1 MKMKARLV
9 SGFTGAV
16 LMLSAVQLSSFPAF
30 AAEEEDGFTQGKMA
44 AHLGPDE
51 NTELDCRYY
60 DSTPNIPFLKLS
72 EFYDFVTDDPLTF
85 VSEEDGVFSFENY
98 SGIKVSVNTVTD
110 QLSSDNLDRICIFV
124 PKSEEALPFFIKS
137 NGEKYTETPKAAAFD
152 FSAYGIDLRAD
163 EEDVWVPASTLCDCF
178 LNDENQAAVIGGEL
192 YRFGINQTEEY
203 NSTAIAAK
211 AFDPAVPRAEDV
223 IEYTY
228 SELCFVMDN
237 LYGFPGRIP
246 LNSVLEEKGLDG
258 MLESNKDAKN
268 IKTLLR
274 SEDVTQYMVGLTG
287 LGRYLFDGGHTVFD
301 PNENLGELPD
311 SVEEAI
317 NDSIIYLKALEGASD
332 VMSLVMNSG
341 TNTEKIQGVRSE
353 ALGTAG
359 PDEST
364 PLTCVKKG
372 DTAVFTF
379 DAFLCDIP
387 GWISFY
393 EGTGE
398 RPDDLINAIYAAL
411 IDADQDPEIKNFLF
425 DLSTNGGGTEG
436 IVLYI
441 MSLTAD
447 TDVISQYH
455 RLAGTTLEQNILVD
469 KNLDGKFDD
478 ADKNVKFDLNFGVLC
493 TDISF
498 SCGNYLPSLMKD
510 AGLLVLGETSGGGSC
525 IVDSRIT
532 ADGIPYKLSSTIML
546 KNAKGENI
554 DSGITPHVTLVT
566 TDDEGEKDYSDLYN
580 MEKISSEFAK
590 FYGTEDSSTP
600 EESKPDTDSS
610 TSDNKDTNPGTGAAA
625 GFAAVTVLAAAVIA
639 LKKRS

>member
-30 AAEEEDGFTQGKMA
+30 AAEEDGFTQGKMA
-44 AHLGPDE
+44 AHPGPDE

-85 VSEEDGVFSFENY
+85 ISEEDGVFSFENY

-110 QLSSDNLDRICIFV
+110 QLSSDNLDRICIFA
-124 PKSEEALPFFIKS
+124 PKSEEALPFFVKI

-192 YRFGINQTEEY
+192 YRFGINETEEY

-301 PNENLGELPD
+301 PNENLGELPET
-311 SVEEAI
+311 VQEAVDESMI
-317 NDSIIYLKALEGASD
+317 LYNELEGAVGVVAT
-332 VMSLVMNSG
+332 VMQSG
-341 TNTEKIQGVRSE
+341 INAEKIQMVRSE

-359 PDEST
+359 PDEDT
-364 PLTCVKKG
+364 PFTCVKKG
-372 DTAVFTF
+372 DTVVFTF
-379 DAFLCDIP
+379 DTFACDIN
-387 GWISFY
+387 GWLEY
-393 EGTGE
+393 YAGTGDY
-398 RPDDLINAIYAAL
+398 PDDLITAIYKAVQ
-411 IDADQDPEIKNFLF
+411 DADKDPEVKNFLF
-425 DLSTNGGGTEG
+425 DLSTNGGGTEA

-455 RLAGTTLEQNILVD
+455 RLAGTTLEQNVLAD

-493 TDISF
+493 TNNSF

-554 DSGITPHVTLVT
+554 DSGITPHVTLVA
-566 TDDEGEKDYSDLYN
+566 TDDDGVKDYSDLYN

-590 FYGTEDSSTP
+590 FYGT

>member
-1 MKMKARLV
+1 MKMKARLA

-30 AAEEEDGFTQGKMA
+30 AAEEDSFTQGKMA

-85 VSEEDGVFSFENY
+85 ISEEDGVFSFENY
-98 SGIKVSVNTVTD
+98 SGIKVTVNTVTD
-110 QLSSDNLDRICIFV
+110 QLTSDNLDRLCTFEAKENEEMPFYIRTV
-124 PKSEEALPFFIKS
+124 NREYTQSPKTGTL
-137 NGEKYTETPKAAAFD
+137 D

-163 EEDVWVPASTLCDCF
+163 ENDVWVPASTLCDCF
-178 LNDENQAAVIGGEL
+178 LNDENQAAVIGKEL
-192 YRFGINQTEEY
+192 YRFGINETEEY
-203 NSTAIAAK
+203 NSTVAATM
-211 AFDPAVPRAEDV
+211 ALDTDTPRDADV

-228 SELCFVMDN
+228 NELCFAVDN
-237 LYGFPGRIP
+237 FYGFPGRIP

-258 MLESNKDAKN
+258 MLESNEDAKS
-268 IKTLLR
+268 IKSYLR
-274 SEDVTQYMVGLTG
+274 SADHSEYMVGLIG

-301 PNENLGELPD
+301 PNENFGELPD
-311 SVEEAI
+311 PIKKAI
-317 NDSIIYLKALEGASD
+317 DDSMIYLTALEGASD
-332 VMSLVMNSG
+332 VFGIVMNSG
-341 TNTEKIQGVRSE
+341 MNTEKIKEVRAE
-353 ALGTAG
+353 ALGTSG

-364 PLTCVKKG
+364 PLTYVKKG

-398 RPDDLINAIYAAL
+398 RPDDLINAIYVAL
-411 IDADQDPEIKNFLF
+411 NDADQDPEIKNFLF
-425 DLSTNGGGTEG
+425 DLSTNGGGTEA

-510 AGLLVLGETSGGGSC
+510 AGFLVLGETSGGGSC

-554 DSGITPHVTLVT
+554 DSGVEPHVSLVA
-566 TDDEGEKDYSDLYN
+566 TDDDGVKDYSDLYN

-600 EESKPDTDSS
+600 EESKPEDTS
-610 TSDNKDTNPGTGAAA
+610 PRTGAAAA
-625 GFAAVTVLAAAVIA
+625 GFAAVTILAAAIIA
-639 LKKRS
+639 IRKKS